1 MCANSAGFVSFVF
14 VPLGFDS
21 SEKLCIDRIP
31 KDNSYMNQADKVS
44 ENISSSVL
52 SWTFSTAR
60 KIIMGYRFV
69 KYMKMN
75 TNELDRMLTQ
85 QGVPPLRVQEI
96 VETVTDQKKT
106 QRKAKAHKQQM
117 DLQWGEFMAPL
128 VHEHKTI
135 RSIQRYK
142 GSPERTDA
150 LEAYALVL
158 HKLKERLYLL
168 MRDKNKTPLQLYPE
182 RTHWSDYVP
191 AAIRDEVQLLFDAIP
206 YKAKAKVKIPFA
218 RTIPAILHNKRRE
231 RLLRSTRKALDRAQ
245 SEYAITPSDENAHEV
260 SRIKEALRIIRDMG
274 MNEPVP
280 ATWHGF
286 FKVEGE

>member
-1 MCANSAGFVSFVF
+1 
-14 VPLGFDS
+14 
-21 SEKLCIDRIP
+21 
-31 KDNSYMNQADKVS
+31 
-44 ENISSSVL
+44 
-52 SWTFSTAR
+52 
-60 KIIMGYRFV
+60 MGYRFV

-96 VETVTDQKKT
+96 VETVTEQKKA

-128 VHEHKTI
+128 IHEHKTV

-142 GSPERTDA
+142 GSQERTDA

-158 HKLKERLYLL
+158 DSLKGRLHLL
-168 MRDKNKTPLQLYPE
+168 MREKNKTPLQLYPE

-191 AAIRDEVQLLFDAIP
+191 AHIRDEVHLLFDAIP
-206 YKAKAKVKIPFA
+206 YKAKAKVKLPFA

-245 SEYAITPSDENAHEV
+245 SEYAVTPSDENAHTL
-260 SRIKEALRIIRDMG
+260 SRIKEAMRIIRDMN

-280 ATWHGF
+280 ATWHGLY
-286 FKVEGE
+286 